1 MTNYQSITGK
11 TILTG
16 DRPTGALHIGYY
28 LGYCRKVLV
37 TWVLFVV
44 ALLLMLDD
52 GRRRL

>member
-28 LGYCRKVLV
+28 LGSLQERVELQVLNC
-37 TWVLFVV
+37 
-44 ALLLMLDD
+44 A
-52 GRRRL
+52 RN